1 MDGVQV
7 WEGGGRKWGSG
18 GVSTGRMAQEE
29 EGGVGLGGERE
40 GGGRMGEGRGDLEGW
55 GWRVEGACGW
65 GCGGGWGVEGSS
77 WWGAR
82 VV

>member
-40 GGGRMGEGRGDLEGW
+40 GGGRMGEGLGKRW
-55 GWRVEGACGW
+55 GR
-65 GCGGGWGVEGSS
+65 GGGIWRDGVG
-77 WWGAR
+77 G
-82 VV
+82 

>member
-40 GGGRMGEGRGDLEGW
+40 GGVGQEMGEGRGDLEGW
-55 GWRVEGACGW
+55 GWRVHVDG
-65 GCGGGWGVEGSS
+65 GVEGV
-77 WWGAR
+77 GAWR
-82 VV
+82 GAVGGAGKG